1 MAARFAAK
9 CFALVMFAQRSI
21 CRELHTAEIKED
33 ARMKCPKS
41 ARSIYTVASEM
52 QCYHRCLRK
61 DKCEVLNYKESAIKN
76 NCEVFDVESKDPAC
90 IGTLTGK
97 WKTVTMKV

>member
-1 MAARFAAK
+1 MAARFSVK
-9 CFALVMFAQRSI
+9 CLVLLMFAQRSV

-41 ARSIYTVASEM
+41 ARSIYTVPSEM

-61 DKCEVLNYKESAIKN
+61 DKCEFLNYKDSATKN
-76 NCEVFDVESKDPAC
+76 NCEVFDVASEDPAC
-90 IGTLTGK
+90 TETPEAK